1 MYNFF
6 LKQMIHQNPVSRPS
20 ASSLIHHPCIVPDAG
35 KSKSQLRKE
44 LNQEKFKNEM
54 LKQKV
59 KKYEQQLTKPD
70 TPISTDS
77 NNIIKR
83 NNAITNN
90 SIKFPRSLSSTIL

>member
-1 MYNFF
+1 
-6 LKQMIHQNPVSRPS
+6 MIHQNPVSRPS